1 MQRKYIVV
9 VLAAVVGLVAFVG
22 ACAVVNEINRS
33 RVIIVHD
40 DWQPVGEAPPFL
52 PVWSLDDTK
61 ILLSWWGGS
70 YLVDVGPASG
80 NPKPIVIEGDREAIY
95 PRMSPDESQ
104 IAFLILLPEDGF
116 ELGVSNIDG
125 SEYKSLT
132 RSRGTLRSPEW
143 SPDGTRIAFV
153 SNYYGPKGS
162 YFESYGL
169 YLSEASGA
177 GPRRIVDMARITGPP
192 SWSPDGRRIAFLA
205 RGGIQ
210 PGEWPNT
217 NNVYTVDSHGS
228 NLTMLAKASSP
239 PVWSPDGSHIA
250 FLRGGDRDSLFV
262 IKPDG
267 SGMRKLADPIQRR
280 NWTPD
285 ARLSWSPDGS
295 EILLQEYPFVR
306 IKVDEPNYPE
316 GRAPYAVYKGP
327 EGWEVAYA
335 SWSSDASRI
344 AVTIGD
350 FYQSLQEAG
359 DPILLIISRDGSD
372 QRVLARA
379 GESLVPYAVPNE
391 PWEGEGE
398 WVWHYP
404 GE

>member
-9 VLAAVVGLVAFVG
+9 VLAAVVVGLVVFVG
-22 ACAVVNEINRS
+22 ACGFVDQINQS
-33 RVIIVHD
+33 RESTIHD
-40 DWQPVGEAPPFL
+40 DWQPVGEVPPFL

-70 YLVDVGPASG
+70 YLVEVGPDSG

-104 IAFLILLPEDGF
+104 IAFLILLLEDGF

-177 GPRRIVDMARITGPP
+177 GPRKIVDVARITGPP

-210 PGEWPNT
+210 PGDWPNT
-217 NNVYTVDSHGS
+217 NNVYIVDSHGS

-267 SGMRKLADPIQRR
+267 SGMRKLADSIQRR

-350 FYQSLQEAG
+350 FYQSLHNAG
-359 DPILLIISRDGSD
+359 DPILLIMSRDGSD
-372 QRVLARA
+372 QRVLARV
-379 GESLVPYAVPNE
+379 GESLVPHAVPNE

-398 WVWHYP
+398 WVWHSP
-404 GE
+404 